1 MYSKELKTN
10 FNMAYADL
18 SALSKQQVNT
28 IMRDITE
35 FENYG
40 ISAAEIQAF
49 RTKVEELDNMRIDED
64 YRGLVMEATQ
74 SKDALAKPIKSS
86 VREIA
91 FFVKQTYD
99 VQSGSY
105 ARLNIG
111 EIGKLS
117 DFKLFRT
124 ARSFC
129 RVVRSMNLPLTDAIE
144 NKLSELESNYEQ
156 FSELINEKD
165 KRVEERDVATLN
177 RVLLANE
184 IYNKFSNYSQLGQ
197 VIWAER
203 NEAKYNDYVIY
214 GSSKKKDSSPPENA
228 DGSADGSEE
237 LPNG

>member
-18 SALSKQQVNT
+18 SAQSRQQVNT
-28 IMRDITE
+28 ITRDITE

-40 ISAAEIQAF
+40 ISAAKIQAF
-49 RTKVEELDNMRIDED
+49 KTKVEELDNMRIDED

-74 SKDALAKPIKSS
+74 NKDALAKPIKSS
-86 VREIA
+86 IREIA
-91 FFVKQTYD
+91 FFVKQTYG
-99 VQSGSY
+99 VKSGSY

-117 DFKLFRT
+117 DTKLSRT
-124 ARSFC
+124 ATSFC
-129 RVVRSMNLPLTDAIE
+129 RVVRLMNLTLTDAIE
-144 NKLSELESNYEQ
+144 NKLSELESITEQ
-156 FSELINEKD
+156 FIVLIDEKD
-165 KRVEERDVATLN
+165 KRIEERDVATLN
-177 RVLLANE
+177 RVILSNE

-197 VIWAER
+197 VIWAEH

-214 GSSKKKDSSPPENA
+214 GSSKKKDNSPPENA
-228 DGSADGSEE
+228 KQGEQGNSE